1 MTCEKIRE
9 DALQELEAKHSNTN
23 AVNERRNAEL
33 KYNSFPVKL
42 RIVEFSGLSSI
53 NCEGEMDSYARETM
67 N

>member
-9 DALQELEAKHSNTN
+9 DALQELEAKHSDTN

-33 KYNSFPVKL
+33 KYNFVPIKFQ
-42 RIVEFSGLSSI
+42 IIKFSGLSSI
-53 NCEGEMDSYARETM
+53 NCEGEMVSYARETM